1 MTRVLTTYGTELIA
15 IDSRASISSLMRMAP
30 ICAVEPA
37 PIVADRPIPAM
48 TGAAIRTLMKAE
60 KNPVSASTPIF
71 PSELKPW
78 IAMVPPEARVRNP
91 TTATVPP
98 ITAKAPVP
106 MLISATSLN
115 TSLGCLRIAHGM

>member
-1 MTRVLTTYGTELIA
+1 M
-15 IDSRASISSLMRMAP
+15 
-30 ICAVEPA
+30 
-37 PIVADRPIPAM
+37 
-48 TGAAIRTLMKAE
+48 
-60 KNPVSASTPIF
+60 SASTPIF

-106 MLISATSLN
+106 MLISATSPQHFFRVFAN
-115 TSLGCLRIAHGM
+115 CPRDVSDGAREEDSLSPDVVDRA